1 MPFFLRICPRKAAA
15 AHGDS
20 ETHAQNA
27 LFSPIASAFLPKKIS
42 YSTEWGLHL
51 IFYT

>member
-27 LFSPIASAFLPKKIS
+27 LFSPIASAFLPKKFLTPPS
-42 YSTEWGLHL
+42 GA
-51 IFYT
+51 YT